1 MKRFS
6 VLKWTLAVSAMVF
19 ALGSCKEEEIPATIS
34 GLPEGD
40 VTFLWDDTES
50 KTVTVESNY
59 DWTYEETDE
68 HGIIELSREEGS
80 NELVITP
87 NINYASKQYTATVKI
102 VAGTGSA
109 STEKTISV
117 TQGANDPTYLIF
129 ADSDI
134 AGQDNPIIL
143 FESDASGEPTVKEF
157 SLSTNN
163 VLSLEVSVDQDVVV
177 PVDPD
182 ASAPATKVEI
192 PEYGWMSYEFSE
204 KETADGVV
212 TVLTLTCQMNES
224 ISESKTVAV
233 EVISGSEEID
243 NDIVKKRIGLVSMPS
258 VPTIVVNPS
267 DELTFDYDATDPQ
280 TFSVAANIEYKWSWF
295 TTDDWGEDPVIKVVE
310 DNGNVKVY
318 SVSVQKNMSA
328 KERIGQVIFEQTD
341 AVEGLEPEFEHIYIK
356 QSAAPKAEVTVGSTE
371 LIFNNNETEKIL
383 QITASIPSAV
393 SFECTDDSGEDADW
407 FSAEYNESASAVVV
421 SVNAAT
427 EEEHKGKLKVT
438 VGEGTNSASAEV
450 SVLQLATVPAV
461 VLDPASVQLNQSGDA
476 VTVSVITNQDSWSVD
491 ASVSDEFTLV
501 ENHENNTI
509 TISGTQI
516 SSGQRSATYVVT
528 AGEATA
534 ELTVL
539 QNAPLKVGDPY
550 VVNGKVVGIVY
561 EVDEQG
567 MHGKA
572 FSLTVRNITDLY
584 FFKGSREYWDMDL
597 GVMVEGDDIDDNAL
611 PLSTTDGRQNSAA
624 MKNEPDWQ
632 NKFQMLKW
640 VEDLSAEQGVD
651 WYIPAIEELKVLMEY
666 MSDSEFIVDET
677 GSEILNPADA
687 DKIEAA
693 RNSIRDVYKTY
704 TNAGQYVVFQLYT
717 FDSAGT
723 AVDYLDNKYPTEY
736 DDNWNVVKLGDDYA
750 YRWISSTVMKPNG
763 YIDYFSYTIH
773 TINDSDDPY
782 AKVYN
787 NYVPAEFLY
796 NPNGGAENDY
806 DQYGCSVHPICQF

>member
-6 VLKWTLAVSAMVF
+6 VLGWALAVSAMVF
-19 ALGSCKEEEIPATIS
+19 ALGSCKKEVIPATIS

-40 VTFLWDDTES
+40 VTFLWNDTES

-68 HGIIELSREEGS
+68 HNIIELSRKDGS

-102 VAGTGSA
+102 IAGTGSA

-143 FESDASGEPTVKEF
+143 FESNVSGEPTVKEF
-157 SLSTNN
+157 TLSTNN

-177 PVDPD
+177 PVEPE

-204 KETADGVV
+204 EETVDGVV
-212 TVLTLTCQMNES
+212 TKLILTCQMNES
-224 ISESKTVAV
+224 TSESKTVAV

-258 VPTIVVNPS
+258 TPTIVVNPS
-267 DELTFDYDATDPQ
+267 DGLTFGFDATEPQ
-280 TFSVAANIEYKWSWF
+280 TFSVAANVEYRQSWF
-295 TTDDWGEDPVIKVVE
+295 TTDRWEEAPVITLVE
-310 DNGNVKVY
+310 DNGDVKVY
-318 SVSVQKNMSA
+318 SVSVPKNMMT
-328 KERIGQVIFEQTD
+328 KDRTGQVTFDQTD
-341 AVEGLEPEFEHIYIK
+341 AEQGTEPLGEFINIV
-356 QSAAPKAEVTVGSTE
+356 QTAAPEAAVTLGATE
-371 LIFNNNETEKIL
+371 LIFNNDETEKIL
-383 QITASIPSAV
+383 QVTASIPSAV
-393 SFECTDDSGEDADW
+393 SFVCTDESGETVDW
-407 FSAEYNESASAVVV
+407 FSAEYNESAAAVVV
-421 SVNAAT
+421 SVKAAT

-450 SVLQLATVPAV
+450 SVLQLATVPTV
-461 VLDPASVQLNQSGDA
+461 VLDPASVQLNQAGDA
-476 VTVSVITNQDSWSVD
+476 VTVSVVTNQDSWSVD
-491 ASVSDEFTLV
+491 ASASDEFTLV
-501 ENHENNTI
+501 ADHENNTI
-509 TISGTQI
+509 TVSGTQI

-528 AGEATA
+528 AGEAKA
-534 ELTVL
+534 ELSVL

-561 EVDEQG
+561 EVDAQG

-572 FSLTVRNITDLY
+572 FSLTVRNVTDLY
-584 FFKGSREYWDMDL
+584 FFRGTASYWDMDSMS
-597 GVMVEGDDIDDNAL
+597 MVEGDDIDDNAL
-611 PLSTTDGRQNSAA
+611 PTSIADGRQNSAA

-651 WYIPAIEELKVLMEY
+651 WYIPAIEELMDLMEY
-666 MSDSEFIVDET
+666 MSDSEFILDEY

-693 RNSIRDVYKTY
+693 RNSIRDVYRTY
-704 TNAGQYVVFQLYT
+704 TNDEQYVVFQLYT
-717 FDSAGT
+717 FDSDGNS
-723 AVDYLDNKYPTEY
+723 VDYLDSRNPSEY
-736 DDNWNVVKLGDDYA
+736 DNNWNLIKVGDDNA
-750 YRWISSTVMKPNG
+750 YRWISSTVVKPDTFN
-763 YIDYFSYTIH
+763 YYCSYTLH
-773 TINDSDDPY
+773 TVNYSSDPY
-782 AKVYN
+782 AKVWN
-787 NYVPAEFLY
+787 SYVPAEFLY
-796 NPNGGAENDY
+796 NPNMAANDY
-806 DQYGCSVHPICQF
+806 DQYGCSIHPICQF